1 MLSIRQNLLETIRG
15 GNPDRFVKQYEF
27 MELIMEA
34 NMRKGVA
41 PGQFL
46 VPNDWGVMYSW
57 PEGQLGGFPVH
68 DPEHIVIKDI
78 ENWKEYVK
86 APSII
91 DDDESWA
98 KAEAHAKAVNRDEVY
113 CGVFVAP
120 GLFEQ
125 CHHLMRMENALTA
138 FYEYPDEMHELI
150 DYLVDYELRLAE
162 VLIRRVKPD
171 LLFHHDD
178 WGGQISTFLSPDMFA
193 EFFLEPYK
201 KIYGYYKANGVE
213 LVVHH
218 SDNWAVTLVPYMIE
232 MGIDIWQGV
241 MTTNNIP
248 ELIKA
253 YGSKITFMGG
263 LDNGQLDKANWSVEE
278 IAKYVKKACAENGIE
293 FFIPC
298 LIMGGPGSLFPE
310 VYVAVSQEIE
320 KMSKE
325 MFK

>member
-1 MLSIRQNLLETIRG
+1 MLTIRQNLLETMRG

-68 DPEHIVIKDI
+68 DPEHTVIKDI
-78 ENWKEYVK
+78 ENWREYVK

-150 DYLVDYELRLAE
+150 DYLVEYELKLAE

-232 MGIDIWQGV
+232 MGIDIWQGA
-241 MTTNNIP
+241 MSTNNIP
-248 ELIKA
+248 ELIKQ
-253 YGSKITFMGG
+253 YGPQITFMGD
-263 LDNGQLDKANWSVEE
+263 LDSGKMDFPAWTPEIIRAEVERSTRSCG
-278 IAKYVKKACAENGIE
+278 KHYY
-293 FFIPC
+293 IPC
-298 LIMGGPGSLFPE
+298 LTRGLGFSSFEGVYAKTNEEIDRMSAELF
-310 VYVAVSQEIE
+310 
-320 KMSKE
+320 
-325 MFK
+325 

>member
-1 MLSIRQNLLETIRG
+1 MLTIRQNLLETIKG

-41 PGQFL
+41 PGEHL
-46 VPNDWGVMYSW
+46 IPNDWGVYYSW
-57 PEGQLGGFPVH
+57 PVGQLGGFPVH
-68 DPEHIVIKDI
+68 DEEHIVIKDI

-86 APSII
+86 APEVI

-98 KAEAHAKAVNRDEVY
+98 KAEAHAKAVDRNEKY

-150 DYLVDYELRLAE
+150 DYLTEYELKLAE

-178 WGGQISTFLSPDMFA
+178 WGGQISTFLSPEMFE
-193 EFFLEPYK
+193 EFFLAPYK
-201 KIYGYYKANGVE
+201 KIYGYYKDNGVE

-218 SDNWAVTLVPYMIE
+218 ADNWAATLVPYMIE
-232 MGIDIWQGV
+232 MGIDIWQGA
-241 MTTNNIP
+241 MSTNNIP
-248 ELIKA
+248 ELIKQ
-253 YGSKITFMGG
+253 YGPQITFMGD
-263 LDNGQLDKANWSVEE
+263 LDSGKMDFPDWTPEIIREEVERSTRSCG
-278 IAKYVKKACAENGIE
+278 KLYY
-293 FFIPC
+293 IPC
-298 LIMGGPGSLFPE
+298 LTRGLGFSSFEG
-310 VYVAVSQEIE
+310 VYEKTNEEIDR
-320 KMSKE
+320 MSKE
-325 MFK
+325 LF